1 MFTLWKSSKQLVCR
15 SILITLSAGVL
26 GCAGA
31 AEVADN
37 DSADGVAGYVEQAE
51 TALANYELHKAAT
64 AYVMAAEASSNDETA
79 RRATHLA
86 YDLGFSDEALRAAR
100 RWAELAP
107 NNDEALLYL
116 GQLQLRDGQLRQA
129 EKTFRQLLK
138 RSDTDA
144 AKRLLSF
151 VPFLS
156 QEDSDNANKLMRK
169 LAKPY
174 KTSADAQYAAGLV
187 ALDAGQGEEA
197 GERALKALALRP
209 DWLSARLLRARS
221 LLIAGDIDA
230 AIQYSEHIVGDS
242 FDPDPDARLELAL
255 MYLAAEREE
264 DALSQI
270 NQVLMEQPG
279 RPDALRLMALINYQQ
294 DNIDIAW
301 NDFQDLLNTGHHS
314 EDAFF
319 YLGRIADER
328 GEAVQAVRLLM
339 QVDKGPNVVAAQKRV
354 GGLLVQL
361 GRPEDAIEHFTKVS
375 LRQPAYALDM
385 LYARGQVNAG
395 IGNYADALA
404 DFDRVVINAPGD
416 EGALLGRAELK
427 LRLDNLDGAL
437 ADYRL
442 AAKRFPNSALVLNA
456 LGYTL
461 ADRTEEFAEAYR
473 AIKRALELDP
483 RNPAIIDSYGWV
495 LFKQGKYD
503 EALAEL
509 ERAYQFMK
517 DAEIAAHI
525 IDVLWAQERPEDA
538 MAFLAQAEVDHPDD
552 PRLEALRERLFPDA
566 E

>member
-1 MFTLWKSSKQLVCR
+1 MWKSSKRRAGRYIYIAL
-15 SILITLSAGVL
+15 LAGVA

-31 AEVADN
+31 AETTGQE
-37 DSADGVAGYVEQAE
+37 SADTVAAYVERAE
-51 TALANYELHKAAT
+51 TALANYELKKAAT
-64 AYVMAAEASSNDETA
+64 AYVTAAEASNNDETA

-116 GQLQLRDGQLRQA
+116 AQLQLRDGQLRQS
-129 EKTFRQLLK
+129 EKTFRQLLQ
-138 RSDTDA
+138 RSDSDA

-156 QEDSDNANKLMRK
+156 QENGEDANKLMRR

-187 ALDAGQGEEA
+187 ALDAGKGEEA
-197 GERALKALALRP
+197 GERALEALKLRP
-209 DWLSARLLRARS
+209 DWLSAQLLRARS
-221 LLIAGDIDA
+221 LLVSGDIEA
-230 AIQYSEHIVGDS
+230 AIEYSAHIVGDS

-255 MYLAAEREE
+255 MYLAAERED

-294 DNIDIAW
+294 NNIDMAW

-361 GRPEDAIEHFTKVS
+361 GRPEDAIEHFTKFAR
-375 LRQPAYALDM
+375 RQPSYALDM

-395 IGNYADALA
+395 VGNYADALA
-404 DFDRVVINAPGD
+404 DFDRVVLNVPED

-442 AAKRFPNSALVLNA
+442 AAKRFPNSALSLNA

-461 ADRTEEFAEAYR
+461 ADRTDEFAEAYR

-483 RNPAIIDSYGWV
+483 RNPAIIDSHGWI
-495 LFKQGKYD
+495 LFRQGNYD
-503 EALAEL
+503 AALAEL
-509 ERAYQFMK
+509 ERAYQLMK

-525 IDVLWAQERPEDA
+525 IEVLWTQKRAEDA
-538 MAFLAQAEVDHPDD
+538 MAFLVQAETDHPDD
-552 PRLEALRERLFPDA
+552 GRLAALRERLFPDA